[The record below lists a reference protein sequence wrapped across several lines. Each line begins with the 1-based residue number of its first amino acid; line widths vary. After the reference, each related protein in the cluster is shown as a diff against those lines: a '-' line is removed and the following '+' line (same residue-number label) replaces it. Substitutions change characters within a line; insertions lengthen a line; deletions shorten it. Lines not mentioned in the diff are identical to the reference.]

1 MRSAEGS
8 QGAPVLAPAA
18 PGVQGVTAPVDTAAA
33 QRRAFLDYAAL
44 AKPELT
50 FLSVVTAVAGFL
62 LGMPGLELTG
72 LVHLTLGTSL
82 VGAACGAL
90 NQYLERELDARMH
103 RTARRPLPGGR
114 IAPRTALFLGL
125 LSAAAGTAQLW
136 HFLGPLPGL
145 LSAATLATYLL
156 VYTPLKRHTH
166 LATLV
171 GGIPGALPPVIG
183 WASAT
188 GELGPT
194 ALLLFAILFFWQ
206 MPHFHSL
213 AWIYRKDYARAGYPL
228 LAVTDPD
235 GTRTGAAV
243 AGFTLALLPVS
254 LLAPAAGHG
263 GVLYLA
269 GALILGVAF
278 LVPALR
284 FRSARTTETAR
295 QVFFAS
301 LLYLPS
307 LLLLLVLS

>member
-1 MRSAEGS
+1 M
-8 QGAPVLAPAA
+8 
-18 PGVQGVTAPVDTAAA
+18 
-33 QRRAFLDYAAL
+33 LDYAAL

-62 LGMPGLELTG
+62 LGSRGLELTG
-72 LVHLTLGTSL
+72 LIHLTFGTSL
-82 VGAACGAL
+82 AGAACGAL
-90 NQYLERELDARMH
+90 NQYLEREHDARMH

-125 LSAAAGTAQLW
+125 LFAAGGTAHLW

-145 LSAATLATYLL
+145 LSAATLASYLL

-166 LATLV
+166 HATLV

-183 WASAT
+183 WGSAT

-194 ALLLFAILFFWQ
+194 ALLLFALLFLWQ

-213 AWIYRKDYARAGYPL
+213 AWIYRNDYARAGYPL
-228 LAVTDPD
+228 LAVIDAD
-235 GTRTGAAV
+235 GSRTGMMV

-254 LLAPAAGHG
+254 LLAPLAGHG

-269 GALILGVAF
+269 GASILGLAF

-284 FRSARTTETAR
+284 FRSAPTAETAR
-295 QVFFAS
+295 HVFFAS